1 MNQIA
6 TTQNLRDQLVDQIY
20 IITNIQK
27 AINDNSIEQQ
37 LDIFLSKYNDSIS
50 NINSSITLQKDKLD
64 YFDIREEQSIYNK
77 QQFTKNLAKK
87 CKDIEGIFDKVASLN
102 YKAIQGAKDY
112 MGHDKMINISDT
124 SSINNININNA
135 ILANNI

>member
-1 MNQIA
+1 MNQIT
-6 TTQNLRDQLVDQIY
+6 TTQNLRDQLVNQIY

-27 AINDNSIEQQ
+27 AINDNSIDQQ

-50 NINSSITLQKDKLD
+50 NINSFITLRKDKLD
-64 YFDIREEQSIYNK
+64 YFDIKKEQSIYNK

-87 CKDIEGIFDKVASLN
+87 CKNIESIFDKVASLN
-102 YKAIQGAKDY
+102 YQAIQGSKNY
-112 MGHDKMINISDT
+112 VKHNQTTNMPDKLNIS
-124 SSINNININNA
+124 NINNA